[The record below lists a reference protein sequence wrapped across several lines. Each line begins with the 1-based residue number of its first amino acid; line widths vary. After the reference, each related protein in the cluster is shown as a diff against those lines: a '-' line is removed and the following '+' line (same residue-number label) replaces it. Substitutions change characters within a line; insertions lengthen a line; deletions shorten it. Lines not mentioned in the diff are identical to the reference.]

1 MSYRRRNYGSS
12 STEVDAAAILVV
24 GAVVIVGGVVV
35 GVGLGC
41 YYAGKGAWWLGK
53 KAGHAASEWND
64 DREAKNRA
72 EFSEHM
78 AHKSRRREMKQKEVK
93 VEPKVPQDFFNL
105 SAEETEKH
113 VGLFTLNF
121 GSAKGLKNLD
131 TVGKSDP
138 FAKIHFTDCEGQT
151 VHFFKTHVIDDDL
164 NPVWNC
170 EPITVHYFPGM
181 RLQIKIY
188 DQDPGRVELEGVVD
202 IPFSQL
208 FAASEDGGDYKLH
221 EQSLVSDLKKRKEGN
236 YGTCSFSYAYISDSK
251 LKLLPPDV
259 GGKLKATT
267 SETKFKFSSSSG
279 LMNNV

>member
-1 MSYRRRNYGSS
+1 MSYRRRNYGSA
-12 STEVDAAAILVV
+12 TEVDAAALLVV

-53 KAGHAASEWND
+53 KGAHAAHEWNEE
-64 DREAKNRA
+64 REAKNRA
-72 EFSEHM
+72 AFAENM
-78 AHKSRRREMKQKEVK
+78 AEKAKRREMKQKELK

-131 TVGKSDP
+131 TIGKSDP
-138 FAKIHFTDCEGQT
+138 FTKIYFTDCEGQK
-151 VHFFKTHVIDDDL
+151 VHYFKTHTIDDDL

-170 EPITVHYFPGM
+170 EPITIHYFPGM
-181 RLQIKIY
+181 RLQLKIY
-188 DQDPGRVELEGVVD
+188 DQDPGREELEGVVD

-208 FAASEDGGDYKLH
+208 FAQSEDGGDYKLH
-221 EQSLVSDLKKRKEGN
+221 EATLVKDLKSKKEGN
-236 YGTCSFSYAYISDSK
+236 YGSVSFSYAFISDSK
-251 LKLLPPDV
+251 LKLLPQDV
-259 GGKLKATT
+259 SGKLKATT
-267 SETKFKFSSSSG
+267 SETKFKFSSSSSLLG
-279 LMNNV
+279 SC

>member
-1 MSYRRRNYGSS
+1 MSYRRYGSS
-12 STEVDAAAILVV
+12 SAETDAAALLVV

-53 KAGHAASEWND
+53 KGAHAAHEWNEE
-64 DREAKNRA
+64 REAKSRA
-72 EFSEHM
+72 SFAENM
-78 AHKSRRREMKQKEVK
+78 AEKSKRRELKQKEVK

-121 GSAKGLKNLD
+121 GSCKGLKNLD

-138 FAKIHFTDCEGQT
+138 FAKIYFTDCEGQV
-151 VHFFKTHVIDDDL
+151 VHYFKTHVIDDDL
-164 NPVWNC
+164 NPIWNC
-170 EPITVHYFPGM
+170 EPLTLHYFPGM
-181 RLQIKIY
+181 RLQLRIY

-202 IPFSQL
+202 IPFSAL
-208 FAASEDGGDYKLH
+208 FAQSEDGGDYKLH
-221 EQSLVSDLKKRKEGN
+221 EASLVSCMSKKKEGN
-236 YGTCSFSYAYISDSK
+236 YGTVSFSYAWISDSK
-251 LKLLPPDV
+251 LKLLPKELS
-259 GGKLKATT
+259 GKLKATT

-279 LMNNV
+279 LMNSV